1 MAFWIIHSLHRR
13 FVSCELFVQNRY
25 DIIAFWLQWMENVR
39 TSYVG
44 CRPVCQRLGYTI
56 TCSMSP
62 FWLCGVCAPLRFA
75 PSINNDLFKYQNG
88 NLNYRFGRPTL
99 LFHRLKHETFVS
111 WWNFLS
117 TLMLWSIKCSWMFV
131 SYFLLPTYVTLY
143 ALEAKIP
150 WIR

>member
-56 TCSMSP
+56 ICSMSP
-62 FWLCGVCAPLRFA
+62 FWLCGVCVCPTPIRTINKQWPFQITKRQSEL
-75 PSINNDLFKYQNG
+75 SIWLTNIIISS
-88 NLNYRFGRPTL
+88 
-99 LFHRLKHETFVS
+99 LKTRDFCKLMKFS
-111 WWNFLS
+111 ILSDALIDKMFLD
-117 TLMLWSIKCSWMFV
+117 V
-131 SYFLLPTYVTLY
+131 RFLLPTYVTLY
-143 ALEAKIP
+143 ALEVKIP